1 MGALR
6 ILIVEDS
13 LAVRRHLVSVFS
25 ADPSCAVVGEASD
38 GERGFE
44 LCQSLR
50 PDVVAMHL
58 PLPGI
63 NGVEATRRIMA
74 YCPTPIV
81 VFAGTETRAPGL
93 RLVDALSAGAIDAVE
108 RPTRHTTGAWAEALL
123 SRVKLA
129 ARVTTASS
137 RPEEPSRPRPA
148 ATRELPPRA
157 VVLGASTG
165 GPSAVREILK
175 GLPADFPLPLVLV
188 MHLSDAFEFP
198 MVEWLSKNSRVP
210 VRHAVHGE
218 LLPPVGQPGLVM
230 ARADRHLVLRGG
242 RLWLT
247 DEPLRNSC
255 RPAVDLLFESA
266 ARELGPQ
273 AIGCLLTGMGKD
285 GAEGLQALKEQGAMT
300 LAQDEASSAV
310 FGMPREAIQLGAA
323 RFVVSL
329 KDIAGWLVTLART
342 GVLKEERHEIQ
353 SAQRR

>member
-1 MGALR
+1 MSALR

-13 LAVRRHLVSVFS
+13 LTVRRHLVDVFS
-25 ADPSCAVVGEASD
+25 AAPSCTVVGEAAD
-38 GERGFE
+38 GERGFQ

-50 PDVVAMHL
+50 PDVVTL
-58 PLPGI
+58 SLTLPGI
-63 NGVEATRRIMA
+63 NGVETTRRIMA

-81 VFAGTETRAPGL
+81 AFTSAENRAPGL
-93 RLVDALSAGAIDAVE
+93 RLMDALAAGAIDALE
-108 RPTRHTTGAWAEALL
+108 KPARPISGSWAEELL
-123 SRVKLA
+123 GRVKLA
-129 ARVTTASS
+129 ARVPTRAQLAGPL
-137 RPEEPSRPRPA
+137 RPEPESA
-148 ATRELPPRA
+148 RELSLRA
-157 VVLGASTG
+157 VVMGASTG

-175 GLPADFPLPLVLV
+175 GLPADFPLPVVLV

-210 VRHAVHGE
+210 VRHATHGE
-218 LLPPVGQPGLVM
+218 LLPPVGQPGVVM

-266 ARELGPQ
+266 ARELGPR
-273 AIGCLLTGMGKD
+273 AIGCLLTGMGRD
-285 GAEGLQALKEQGAMT
+285 GAEGLHALKEQGAMT

-310 FGMPREAIQLGAA
+310 FGMPREAIQMGAA

-329 KDIAGWLVTLART
+329 KDMAGWLVTLART
-342 GVLKEERHEIQ
+342 GVPKEERHEVQ

>member
-58 PLPGI
+58 PLPGL

-74 YCPTPIV
+74 SCPTPIV
-81 VFAGTETRAPGL
+81 VFAGAETRAPGL

-108 RPTRHTTGAWAEALL
+108 RPTRHTTGAWAEELL

-129 ARVTTASS
+129 ARVKTASQ
-137 RPEEPSRPRPA
+137 PVEPSRPRPA
-148 ATRELPPRA
+148 ATKELSPRA
-157 VVLGASTG
+157 VVIGASTG

-218 LLPPVGQPGLVM
+218 PLPPVGQPGLVM

-300 LAQDEASSAV
+300 LAQDEDSSVV
-310 FGMPREAIQLGAA
+310 FGMPREAIRLGAA
-323 RFVVSL
+323 RHVLSL
-329 KDIAGWLVTLART
+329 RDIPAWLDGLAR
-342 GVLKEERHEIQ
+342 
-353 SAQRR
+353 QRQVSQA

>member
-25 ADPSCAVVGEASD
+25 SDPSCAVVGEAAD
-38 GERGFE
+38 GERGVE

-58 PLPGI
+58 PLPGM

-81 VFAGTETRAPGL
+81 VFAGAETRAPGL

-129 ARVTTASS
+129 ARVTPAS
-137 RPEEPSRPRPA
+137 EPVAPSWPRPA
-148 ATRELPPRA
+148 APKELSPRA

-198 MVEWLSKNSRVP
+198 MVEWLGKNSRVP

-230 ARADRHLVLRGG
+230 ARADRHLVLRDG

-266 ARELGPQ
+266 ARELGPR

-342 GVLKEERHEIQ
+342 GVLKEERHEVQ

>member
-1 MGALR
+1 MSALR
-6 ILIVEDS
+6 ILIVEES
-13 LAVRRHLVSVFS
+13 LTVRRHLADVFS
-25 ADPSCAVVGEASD
+25 ADPSCTVVGEAAD

-44 LCQSLR
+44 LCQRLR
-50 PDVVAMHL
+50 PDVVTLNLA
-58 PLPGI
+58 LPGM
-63 NGVEATRRIMA
+63 NGVEATRRIMTN
-74 YCPTPIV
+74 CSTPIV
-81 VFAGTETRAPGL
+81 AFAGAEHRIPGL
-93 RLVDALSAGAIDAVE
+93 RLVDALTAGAIDALE
-108 RPTRHTTGAWAEALL
+108 KPARHTTGNWAQELL

-129 ARVTTASS
+129 ARVST
-137 RPEEPSRPRPA
+137 RPQPAVVPKAEPVA
-148 ATRELPPRA
+148 VRELSPRA
-157 VVLGASTG
+157 VVIGASTG

-175 GLPADFPLPLVLV
+175 GLPADFPLPLLLV

-218 LLPPVGQPGLVM
+218 LLPPVGQPGMVM

-266 ARELGPQ
+266 ARELGPR
-273 AIGCLLTGMGKD
+273 AIGCLLTGMGRD
-285 GAEGLQALKEQGAMT
+285 GAEGLHALKEQGAMT

-310 FGMPREAIQLGAA
+310 FGMPREAIQMGAA

-329 KDIAGWLVTLART
+329 KDMAGWLVTLART
-342 GVLKEERHEIQ
+342 GIPKEERHEVQ

>member
-1 MGALR
+1 MSALR
-6 ILIVEDS
+6 ILIVEES
-13 LAVRRHLVSVFS
+13 LTVRRHLADVFS
-25 ADPSCAVVGEASD
+25 ADPACTVVGESAD

-50 PDVVAMHL
+50 PDVVTLNLA
-58 PLPGI
+58 LPGM
-63 NGVEATRRIMA
+63 NGVETTRRIMTS
-74 YCPTPIV
+74 CPTPIV
-81 VFAGTETRAPGL
+81 VFAGAEHRAPGL
-93 RLVDALSAGAIDAVE
+93 RLVDALTAGAIDALE
-108 RPTRHTTGAWAEALL
+108 KPARHTSGNWAEDLL
-123 SRVKLA
+123 SRVKRA
-129 ARVTTASS
+129 ARVSS
-137 RPEEPSRPRPA
+137 RSPPA
-148 ATRELPPRA
+148 ALPRSEPVSMRELSPRA
-157 VVLGASTG
+157 VVIGASTG

-175 GLPADFPLPLVLV
+175 GLPADFPLPLLLV

-218 LLPPVGQPGLVM
+218 LLPPVGQPGVVM
-230 ARADRHLVLRGG
+230 ARADRHMVLRGG

-285 GAEGLQALKEQGAMT
+285 GAEGLHALKEQGAMT

-310 FGMPREAIQLGAA
+310 FGMPREAIQMGAA

-329 KDIAGWLVTLART
+329 KDMAGWLVTLART
-342 GVLKEERHEIQ
+342 SIPKEARHEVQ

>member
-1 MGALR
+1 MSALR

-13 LAVRRHLVSVFS
+13 LMVRRHLVDVIS
-25 ADPSCAVVGEASD
+25 ADPSCTVVGEAAD
-38 GERGFE
+38 GERGFQM
-44 LCQSLR
+44 CQRLR
-50 PDVVAMHL
+50 PDVVTL
-58 PLPGI
+58 SLTLPGM
-63 NGVEATRRIMA
+63 NGVETTRRIMA
-74 YCPTPIV
+74 ACPTPV
-81 VFAGTETRAPGL
+81 VAFAGAENRAPGL
-93 RLVDALSAGAIDAVE
+93 RLMDALTAGAVDALEKPA
-108 RPTRHTTGAWAEALL
+108 RPTTGSWAEELL
-123 SRVKLA
+123 ARVKLA
-129 ARVTTASS
+129 ARGPTRLHPAGPS
-137 RPEEPSRPRPA
+137 RPEFASA
-148 ATRELPPRA
+148 RELSPRA
-157 VVLGASTG
+157 VVMGASTG

-218 LLPPVGQPGLVM
+218 PLPPVGQPGVVM

-266 ARELGPQ
+266 ARELGPR
-273 AIGCLLTGMGKD
+273 AIGCLLTGMGRD
-285 GAEGLQALKEQGAMT
+285 GAEGLNALKEQGAMT

-310 FGMPREAIQLGAA
+310 FGMPREAIQMGAA

-329 KDIAGWLVTLART
+329 KDMAGWLVTLART
-342 GVLKEERHEIQ
+342 GVPKEERHEVQ